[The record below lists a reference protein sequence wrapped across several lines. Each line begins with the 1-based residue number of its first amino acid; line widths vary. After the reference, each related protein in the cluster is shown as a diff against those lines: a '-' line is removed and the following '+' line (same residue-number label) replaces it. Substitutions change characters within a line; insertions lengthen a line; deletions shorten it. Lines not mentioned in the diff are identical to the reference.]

1 MDNTVLAVDIGGSHI
16 TSAIINLKE
25 RKEIKSTW
33 TRNLVDASGTS
44 EQIISCW
51 ANTILQ
57 TIASIDVRPSK
68 VKIAMPGP
76 MDYPGGICLIKDQAK
91 FKSLYGLNIKAL
103 LAAEIDFNPENISFH
118 NDAACFLRGELFGGS
133 LYGFDK
139 AIGLTLGTGLGT
151 AHGSCREAK
160 DADLWNMAFLEGIA
174 EDYISTRW
182 FVRRFYELS
191 GNQVANVKELIDKY
205 AGSIVFYQ
213 VFSEFSVNLA
223 NFIYQFIQRELPLA
237 AVIGGNIAQA
247 APYFMK
253 EMQQQL
259 NRLLGYSFPVKKSVL
274 GESATLLGAGV
285 SN

>member
-1 MDNTVLAVDIGGSHI
+1 MENTVLAVDIGGSHV
-16 TSAIINLKE
+16 TSAIIHLKKK
-25 RKEIKSTW
+25 KEIKSTW
-33 TRNLVDASGTS
+33 TRNLLDASGTS

-51 ANTILQ
+51 ASTILR
-57 TIASIDVRPSK
+57 TIECMGVRPSK

-76 MDYPGGICLIKDQAK
+76 MDYPGGICLIEDQAK
-91 FKSLYGLNIKAL
+91 FRSLYGLNIKVL
-103 LAAEIDFNPENISFH
+103 LAAEIGFDPEDISFH
-118 NDAACFLRGELFGGS
+118 NDAACFLKGELFAGS

-151 AHGSCREAK
+151 SHGSSRAAK
-160 DADLWNMAFLEGIA
+160 DAELWNMAFLDGIA

-191 GNQVANVKELIDKY
+191 GNQVANVKALIDEY
-205 AGSIVFYQ
+205 AGDIVFYQ

-223 NFIYQFIQRELPLA
+223 HFIYQFIQREMPLA

-247 APYFMK
+247 DHYFMT
-253 EMQQQL
+253 ETQQQL

-274 GESATLLGAGV
+274 GESAILLGAGV